1 MTVAVGLTV
10 SAVVFVTSRR
20 REPPPVLQAIP
31 RADPAAVVESSGA
44 FVRDV
49 KGERE
54 RFRVEAERQ
63 LTYSD
68 GQSKLRGMK
77 VTTVRNGKTF
87 VITGDEAQVP
97 AAGACR

>member
-1 MTVAVGLTV
+1 MLAWQRRARLMTVAVGVTV
-10 SAVVFVTSRR
+10 SVAVFVTSRR
-20 REPPPVLQAIP
+20 REPPPVPRSIA

-68 GQSKLRGMK
+68 GQ
-77 VTTVRNGKTF
+77 T
-87 VITGDEAQVP
+87 
-97 AAGACR
+97 